1 MIEFFYH
8 VIIDG
13 QPALSNLPTDLF
25 EEMSTCPAETQCIM
39 CPVRGQMKRHKKLSI
54 KDGFAYLCSYDNQLT
69 KNGFK
74 LCFDVFL
81 SLIGGF
87 DESVKR
93 AIQPSFERVNALRHN
108 VYDQLSHIQDD
119 FKSLLSFE
127 DISSKDW
134 PEIVGFSTNRILSNS
149 EIASKTVLRTL
160 KRVAIALSE
169 FDAYELINSTREADL
184 YPHLVHKVIKLSL
197 QPYIFDLWNNNIRVN
212 MGECY
217 DKVLIDYELINLA
230 LGHFWNNAVKYAKP
244 YSDINISFSPSASI
258 KGINV
263 TISMISLAILP
274 SEKDS
279 LFIKGVS
286 GSEAKKAR
294 LDGHGM
300 GMYYIQECVNKSGG
314 LFTVDIGSSSHNSS
328 GKLYASN
335 TFRFSFLKDK

>member
-1 MIEFFYH
+1 MIDFIYH

-13 QPALSNLPTDLF
+13 QPVLSNLPIDLF
-25 EEMSTCPAETQCIM
+25 EEMSNCPAETQCIM
-39 CPVRGQMKRHKKLSI
+39 CPVRGQIKRHKKLPI

-69 KNGFK
+69 KNYFK

-87 DESVKR
+87 AESVKR

-127 DISSKDW
+127 DISLKDW
-134 PEIVGFSTNRILSNS
+134 PEIVSFSNNRILSNC
-149 EIASKTVLRTL
+149 EVASKTILRTL

-169 FDAYELINSTREADL
+169 FDAYELINSTRDADL

-197 QPYIFDLWNNNIRVN
+197 QPYIYDLWNNNVRVN
-212 MGECY
+212 LGECY

-244 YSDINISFSPSASI
+244 NSDINISFSPSATI

-263 TISMISLAILP
+263 TINMISLAILP
-274 SEKDS
+274 SEKDTI
-279 LFIKGVS
+279 FIKGVS
-286 GSEAKKAR
+286 GSEAKKAK

-300 GMYYIQECVNKSGG
+300 GMYYIQECVKKSGG
-314 LFTVDIGSSSHNSS
+314 LFTVDTGSSSNKS
-328 GKLYASN
+328 GGKSYASN
-335 TFRFSFLKDK
+335 TFRFSFLRE

>member
-1 MIEFFYH
+1 MIVFLYH
-8 VIIDG
+8 VIING
-13 QPALSNLPTDLF
+13 QPVLSNLPTDLF
-25 EEMSTCPAETQCIM
+25 EEMSNCPAETQCIL
-39 CPVRGQMKRHKKLSI
+39 CPVRGQIKRHKKLPI
-54 KDGFAYLCSYDNQLT
+54 KDGFAYLCSFDNQLT
-69 KNGFK
+69 KNNFK

-93 AIQPSFERVNALRHN
+93 AIQPSYDSVNALRHN

-134 PEIVGFSTNRILSNS
+134 PEIVSFSTNRILSNS
-149 EIASKTVLRTL
+149 EVASKTILRTL

-169 FDAYELINSTREADL
+169 FDAYELINSDRKADL
-184 YPHLVHKVIKLSL
+184 YPHPVHKVIKLSL
-197 QPYIFDLWNNNIRVN
+197 QPYIFDLWNNNVHVYL
-212 MGECY
+212 GECY
-217 DKVLIDYELINLA
+217 DKVIIDYELINLA
-230 LGHFWNNAVKYAKP
+230 LGHFWNNAVKYVKP
-244 YSDINISFSPSASI
+244 NSDINISFSPSASI

-279 LFIKGVS
+279 IFKKGVS

-314 LFTVDIGSSSHNSS
+314 MFTVDAGNSFNS
-328 GKLYASN
+328 RRGKSFASN
-335 TFRFSFLKDK
+335 TFRFSFLKEK

>member
-1 MIEFFYH
+1 MIDFLYH
-8 VIIDG
+8 AIIDG
-13 QPALSNLPTDLF
+13 QLVLSNIPADLF
-25 EEMSTCPAETQCIM
+25 EEMSNCPAETQCIL
-39 CPVRGQMKRHKKLSI
+39 CPVRGQIKRHKKLPI

-69 KNGFK
+69 KNSFK

-87 DESVKR
+87 NESVRR
-93 AIQPSFERVNALRHN
+93 AIQPSYDRVNALRHN

-119 FKSLLSFE
+119 FRSLLSFE

-134 PEIVGFSTNRILSNS
+134 PEIVSFSTNRILSNS
-149 EIASKTVLRTL
+149 EVASKTILRTL

-169 FDAYELINSTREADL
+169 FDAYELINSSRDADL

-197 QPYIFDLWNNNIRVN
+197 QPYIFDLWNNNIHVN
-212 MGECY
+212 LSECY

-244 YSDINISFSPSASI
+244 SSEINISFSPSASI

-263 TISMISLAILP
+263 TINMISLAILP
-274 SEKDS
+274 AEKDS
-279 LFIKGVS
+279 IFMKGVS

-314 LFTVDIGSSSHNSS
+314 LFSIDIGSSIHNSR
-328 GKLYASN
+328 GKSYASN
-335 TFRFSFLKDK
+335 TFRFSLLKDK